1 MNESFNQMLTKL
13 RELEDQLVD
22 LSNDDLKILLGD
34 IKDKVDGVQ
43 LWESKL
49 KAEIERVADEIRLLK
64 ERKQTM
70 ENSLKRFREYLVFTL
85 KANETPM
92 IKGQIWDIKLRKRKL
107 IKPKDVDIT
116 STDYL
121 KLNHGEGRPVIDRVY
136 KWNVSALKTAY
147 TVEPE
152 TFKDY
157 VVETE
162 TEFIQFTATKGK

>member
-1 MNESFNQMLTKL
+1 MSESFNQMLSKL
-13 RELEDQLVD
+13 RELEDELVD
-22 LSNDDLKILLGD
+22 LSNDDLKTLLGD

-49 KAEIERVADEIRLLK
+49 KAEIARVAEEIRVLQD
-64 ERKQTM
+64 RKRTM
-70 ENSLKRFREYLVFTL
+70 ENSLKRFRDYLVYTL
-85 KANETPM
+85 KVNETPM
-92 IKGQIWDIKLRKRKL
+92 IKGKVWDIKLRNRKL
-107 IKPKDVDIT
+107 IKPKDIEIT

-121 KLNHGEGRPVIDRVY
+121 KLNHGEGRKVIDRVY

-157 VVETE
+157 VTATE
-162 TEFIQFTATKGK
+162 TEYIQFTATKGK